1 MDDRKADNVD
11 RKDEFPDLDCKYE
24 TYSSMDGL
32 GKNIKKFF
40 GISKSDSSQTYTAT
54 VIPAGCAKDYPHQ
67 STITE
72 VTSPKDS
79 RREADNEKEGTED
92 SSTTVVYKDTG
103 KAMKASNSQ
112 TSESL
117 QATGGR
123 GVNSQEQSP
132 NLSVNT
138 QYIISPDEKNKR
150 PGLALIITG
159 QKFAIGNG
167 DFRNGAEKDLRNMF
181 ETFYNLNFEVRWEP
195 FANKTTEDLK
205 NELIKCAEDPTLKE
219 KKCLVIVVTSHG
231 GEVKLGRPY
240 RPENIP
246 HDINVYGHAI
256 NTYDAMIPT
265 NDILEIFDVDSCPYM
280 EGKPKLLFI
289 QACRSR
295 NNMKAVDKG
304 LDIHVAQKQ
313 DITQMRDFFNRSTMD
328 PRHQEDD
335 TNIIYNTVTMKD
347 MLLTP
352 CYQDFMVAFAST
364 EEHIAWSE
372 DSGGVLLT
380 AMYNVFKKKI
390 DNKQDIDLLPTMT
403 EVCSKMMD
411 YESNFTDQRYDRSKA
426 VMCLLHMLGEEII
439 FKPKY

>member
-1 MDDRKADNVD
+1 
-11 RKDEFPDLDCKYE
+11 
-24 TYSSMDGL
+24 
-32 GKNIKKFF
+32 
-40 GISKSDSSQTYTAT
+40 
-54 VIPAGCAKDYPHQ
+54 
-67 STITE
+67 
-72 VTSPKDS
+72 
-79 RREADNEKEGTED
+79 
-92 SSTTVVYKDTG
+92 
-103 KAMKASNSQ
+103 
-112 TSESL
+112 
-117 QATGGR
+117 
-123 GVNSQEQSP
+123 
-132 NLSVNT
+132 
-138 QYIISPDEKNKR
+138 
-150 PGLALIITG
+150 
-159 QKFAIGNG
+159 
-167 DFRNGAEKDLRNMF
+167 
-181 ETFYNLNFEVRWEP
+181 
-195 FANKTTEDLK
+195 
-205 NELIKCAEDPTLKE
+205 
-219 KKCLVIVVTSHG
+219 
-231 GEVKLGRPY
+231 LGRPY

-304 LDIHVAQKQ
+304 FDIHVAQKQ

-364 EEHIAWSE
+364 EDMQNFISFSEHIAWSE

-411 YESNFTDQRYDRSKA
+411 YESNFTDQRINMMLKYCNTIKYTVIKDNIAIKDSTKQTLSK
-426 VMCLLHMLGEEII
+426 HMAMSL
-439 FKPKY
+439 

>member
-1 MDDRKADNVD
+1 MNILKCNILCLNVD
-11 RKDEFPDLDCKYE
+11 LRESYPFFCQFLVNKSRKMSVEFEKLKSEDKILVLLDMFIHAYMNLP
-24 TYSSMDGL
+24 YD
-32 GKNIKKFF
+32 IFFYRFF

-54 VIPAGCAKDYPHQ
+54 VIPAGCAEDYPHQ

-205 NELIKCAEDPTLKE
+205 NELIKCK
-219 KKCLVIVVTSHG
+219 
-231 GEVKLGRPY
+231 Y
-240 RPENIP
+240 
-246 HDINVYGHAI
+246 
-256 NTYDAMIPT
+256 
-265 NDILEIFDVDSCPYM
+265 IF
-280 EGKPKLLFI
+280 
-289 QACRSR
+289 
-295 NNMKAVDKG
+295 
-304 LDIHVAQKQ
+304 
-313 DITQMRDFFNRSTMD
+313 T
-328 PRHQEDD
+328 
-335 TNIIYNTVTMKD
+335 
-347 MLLTP
+347 
-352 CYQDFMVAFAST
+352 
-364 EEHIAWSE
+364 
-372 DSGGVLLT
+372 
-380 AMYNVFKKKI
+380 
-390 DNKQDIDLLPTMT
+390 
-403 EVCSKMMD
+403 
-411 YESNFTDQRYDRSKA
+411 
-426 VMCLLHMLGEEII
+426 
-439 FKPKY
+439 